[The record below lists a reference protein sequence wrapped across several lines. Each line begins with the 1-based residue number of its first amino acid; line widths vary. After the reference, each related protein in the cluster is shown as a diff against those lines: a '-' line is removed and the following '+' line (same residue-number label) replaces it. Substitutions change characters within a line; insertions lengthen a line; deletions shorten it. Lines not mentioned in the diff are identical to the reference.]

1 LLLALRFDVCQQPDI
16 NLISSSTTS
25 EKAPTAAHQRYKFTL
40 RNNYS
45 KSAITLPAVPSKTSL
60 RKHAMMYIYAV
71 FV

>member
-1 LLLALRFDVCQQPDI
+1 M

-25 EKAPTAAHQRYKFTL
+25 ERAQRNKFTL

-45 KSAITLPAVPSKTSL
+45 KSAITLPAVPSQTSL

-71 FV
+71 LYDRSMKEY